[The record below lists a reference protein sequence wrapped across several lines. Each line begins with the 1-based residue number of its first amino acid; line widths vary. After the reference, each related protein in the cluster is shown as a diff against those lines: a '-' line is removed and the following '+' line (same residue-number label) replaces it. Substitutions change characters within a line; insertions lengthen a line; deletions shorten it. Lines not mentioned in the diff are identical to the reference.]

1 MFDFEK
7 LEVYQHIKGLN
18 SKVLKFIFDSRRMD
32 DQIKENWKRVNINI
46 ALNLAEGTGRMQ
58 KSDKRHFI
66 TISRGSVFEAVA
78 ILDIVNGQGWINDE
92 LFKEFYDGY
101 EKASKMLLGM
111 IRSFSQPRNDG
122 MKRQDDGDMHQ
133 NNLD

>member
-7 LEVYQHIKGLN
+7 LEVYQHIKVHN
-18 SKVLKFIFDSRRMD
+18 SKVLKFIIDNRKMD
-32 DQIKENWKRVNINI
+32 DQLKEHWKRISINI
-46 ALNLAEGTGRMQ
+46 VINLAEGTGRMQ

-66 TISRGSVFEAVA
+66 TISRGNVFEAVA
-78 ILDIVNGQGWINDE
+78 LLDIVNGQGWINED

-111 IRSFSQPRNDG
+111 IRSFSQPRNEG
-122 MKRQDDGDMHQ
+122 MKRPDNGDFASE
-133 NNLD
+133 